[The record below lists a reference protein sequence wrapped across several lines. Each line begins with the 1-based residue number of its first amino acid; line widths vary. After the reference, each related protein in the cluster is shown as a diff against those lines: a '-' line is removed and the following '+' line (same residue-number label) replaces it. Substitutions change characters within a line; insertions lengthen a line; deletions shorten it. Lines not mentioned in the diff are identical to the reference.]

1 MKKLRVFQTVK
12 SKRIVSG
19 FSMKNLGT
27 VLLLL
32 FFLPYLF
39 SFLFGNLQHA
49 DEDVRAQG
57 TQKQLKSGRMYVLN
71 TTSMGKERIPLEI
84 YVADKLSRTM
94 DGDFEKEALKAQAV
108 LLRSGLLA
116 GCEDGPPEKDI
127 SLEDEAYGSGILTE
141 KIMQAVAET
150 SGVYLSYEGEA
161 VEGAYFAVSNGAT
174 RDGGALGITDHPYLK
189 RVFCDRDF
197 LSPDYTKTVK
207 YKENEFDRIW
217 EQCDKSQASEEEIL
231 KNKEIQV
238 SREPYGV
245 TLYLD
250 SAGYVLYAQ
259 RDGAFISGEVLRDAY
274 VLPSTSFHLEDSEG
288 RINFLVRGKGH
299 GIGMSQFA
307 ANEMAKEGEGY
318 PEILNYFFQDVRISK
333 FE

>member
-116 GCEDGPPEKDI
+116 GCKDGPPEKDI

-231 KNKEIQV
+231 KNKEVQV

-288 RINFLVRGKGH
+288 RIGFLVRGKGH